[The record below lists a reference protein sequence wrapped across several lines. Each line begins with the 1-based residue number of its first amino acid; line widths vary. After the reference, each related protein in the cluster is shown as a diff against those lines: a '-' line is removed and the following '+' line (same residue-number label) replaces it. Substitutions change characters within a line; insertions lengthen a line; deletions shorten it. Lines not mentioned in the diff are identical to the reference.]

1 MGLWRPQEGEML
13 GGRVCGPDDSRGST
27 QPFPGLLLLLSHRMQ
42 RLMVGY
48 FPRGAGVS
56 MERGWD
62 LLCSDLYLFW
72 GYSSERI
79 WSLL

>member
-1 MGLWRPQEGEML
+1 MGLQRPQEGGML

-27 QPFPGLLLLLSHRMQ
+27 QPSPGLLLLVSRPMR

-56 MERGWD
+56 MEQGWD
-62 LLCSDLYLFW
+62 LLCSDLYLLW
-72 GYSSERI
+72 EYSSERI
-79 WSLL
+79 